1 MDRGGAAKS
10 DRPTRERAV
19 LTDGASD
26 RAVHAGF
33 LVANCLRERVAF
45 SLLPAESEAIASS
58 AITSASLKI
67 V

>member
-1 MDRGGAAKS
+1 MAPGGATKRE
-10 DRPTRERAV
+10 RPTRERAV
-19 LTDGASD
+19 LTAGASD

-33 LVANCLRERVAF
+33 LAANCLRERVAF